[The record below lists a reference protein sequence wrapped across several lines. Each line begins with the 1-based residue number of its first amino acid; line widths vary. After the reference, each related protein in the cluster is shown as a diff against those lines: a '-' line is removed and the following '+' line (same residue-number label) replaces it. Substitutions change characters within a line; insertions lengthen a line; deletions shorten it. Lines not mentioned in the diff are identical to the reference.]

1 MYDWLVRE
9 VLKRADLCVR
19 WYDRIHPRNI
29 TGTPVAED
37 ADFYVRQARRTG
49 GPVLELGCG
58 TGRIAIPLAEAGFD
72 VTGLDL
78 SAPMLRIAT
87 RKIGLT
93 RTRGRITLV
102 RGDMAKFSLK
112 RKFPLII
119 IPFRAFQHL
128 LTPVAQRSCLESCRR
143 HLTPKGRLIVDIFD
157 PRLDMCHPAKKPPV
171 RGRRKSTWET
181 RKYMDPAGG
190 RRLILKVASRSN
202 DPVRQILREVWEFTV
217 RDRRGQKLER
227 CRVKLTLRW
236 TYRFEMRH
244 LLELCG
250 LKPLA
255 CYGDFMGGPPRYG
268 MEQIWVAARK

>member
-19 WYDRIHPRNI
+19 WYDRVHPRNI
-29 TGTPVAED
+29 SGTPVAGD

-78 SAPMLRIAT
+78 SAPMLKIAA
-87 RKIGLT
+87 RRIGLT

-102 RGDMAKFSLK
+102 RGDMANFSLK
-112 RKFPLII
+112 RKFPLVI

-128 LTPVAQRSCLESCRR
+128 LTPAAQRSCLESCRR

-157 PRLDMCHPAKKPPV
+157 PRLDMCHPAERSPV

-181 RKYMDPAGG
+181 RQYTDPAGG

-217 RDRRGQKLER
+217 RDRRGRKLER

-236 TYRFEMRH
+236 TYRFEMRY

-255 CYGDFMGGPPRYG
+255 CYGDFLDGPPRYG
-268 MEQIWVAARK
+268 MEQVWVAARK